1 MTADDGADVEQSAL
15 PLAGKL
21 TAGGQGEVHT
31 VGGPGNLLFKRY
43 LEPHKVDGPALAAL
57 VALRLGLVA
66 EERLRLD
73 REAAWPLCRVTDG
86 GRVVGFLMRRA
97 PDTMTWTTPKGG
109 SKVTE
114 LQYLLR
120 EPKAATRTIRQPTP
134 EERLALGVVL
144 VELVERLHA
153 MGLVVGDLSQANVL
167 WSLDPE
173 PALHLIDCD
182 GIRIT
187 GHLPVLAQADTPDW
201 HDPQAPPGTVSVD
214 SDRYKAAL
222 MLGRILA
229 QDPYVTPERPLAVL
243 PGVLD
248 ERRET
253 AVRRLWAQAAGAY
266 GSRPDLGQWRTALS
280 GRATIRLQ
288 ARTPRPRPVVDRS
301 RFDAG
306 PERDRGT
313 IRFRGDS

>member
-21 TAGGQGEVHT
+21 TAGGQGEVHV
-31 VGGPGNLLFKRY
+31 VGGPGDLLFKRY
-43 LEPHKVDGPALAAL
+43 LEPHKADGSALAAL
-57 VALRLGLVA
+57 VALRIGLVP
-66 EERLRLD
+66 EERRRLD

-97 PDTMTWTTPKGG
+97 PDTMTWPTARGDRRL
-109 SKVTE
+109 TE
-114 LQYLLR
+114 LQFLLR
-120 EPKAATRTIRQPTP
+120 APKAATRTLRQPTP
-134 EERLALGVVL
+134 EERLALTVVL
-144 VELVERLHA
+144 VELVDRLHL

-182 GIRIT
+182 GVRIT
-187 GHLPVLAQADTPDW
+187 GRQPVLAQADTPDW
-201 HDPQAPPGTVSVD
+201 HDPQAPPGSVSVD

-222 MLGRILA
+222 MIGRVLA
-229 QDPYVTPERPLAVL
+229 QDPYVSPGRPLDVL

-248 ERRET
+248 ERRLD
-253 AVRRLWAQAAGAY
+253 AVRRLWELADGPY
-266 GSRPDLGQWRTALS
+266 GSRPGLGEWRTALS

-288 ARTPRPRPVVDRS
+288 AGSPRPRPVVDRS
-301 RFDAG
+301 RFDG
-306 PERDRGT
+306 GTERDRGT
-313 IRFRGDS
+313 IRFRGTS